1 MMKNQPGSLIKNQHL
16 KQNINIMKK
25 QSNTL
30 FTKIGKDAF
39 ADLTTEIK
47 ETISFGYVEPH
58 AKVFTTSD
66 LWNIYRQAKN
76 RPVRRYL

>member
-1 MMKNQPGSLIKNQHL
+1 
-16 KQNINIMKK
+16 MKK

-39 ADLTTEIK
+39 TDLTKEVK
-47 ETISFGYVEPH
+47 ETIAFDLAEPH
-58 AKVFTTSD
+58 GKVFTASD